1 VAVHERPLAPVERAG
16 LVEDLPRD
24 RDLADIV
31 QQCVQLDHAPLVR
44 IQVER
49 IGHREAEVDDLA
61 AVLMG
66 LRVVSLQGATQH
78 GRGVETG

>member
-1 VAVHERPLAPVERAG
+1 
-16 LVEDLPRD
+16 
-24 RDLADIV
+24 V
-31 QQCVQLDHAPLVR
+31 QQCAQLDHAPLVR

-66 LRVVSLQGATQH
+66 LRVVSLQSATQH